1 MMVMLMMTT
10 MMIIVKRR
18 FGDVGALELRATL
31 FRIAFRIA
39 KMDDE

>member
-1 MMVMLMMTT
+1 MAMMKTI
-10 MMIIVKRR
+10 MIIVKRR
-18 FGDVGALELRATL
+18 FGDAGALVFMAAL